1 MLETITLSIAV
12 SGIILSAGGVVLNHY
27 FKSRSM
33 VEQRLR
39 AYVAR

>member
-1 MLETITLSIAV
+1 MLETITLSMAV
-12 SGIILSAGGVVLNHY
+12 SGIILSAGGVVLNRY
-27 FKSRSM
+27 FQSRRT